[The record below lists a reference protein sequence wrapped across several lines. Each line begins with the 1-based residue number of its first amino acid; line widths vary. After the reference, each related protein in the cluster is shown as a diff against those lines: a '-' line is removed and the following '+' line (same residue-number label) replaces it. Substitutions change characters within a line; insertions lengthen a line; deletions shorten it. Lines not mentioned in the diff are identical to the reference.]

1 MIQWISGNDPMFNCA
16 TLLQENNNKALF
28 GFASVNSPHN
38 DKFHS
43 NDMSQKRYE
52 IKNNGN
58 SNGNKDHNHKVE
70 TTTEKFVWGFQTIP
84 TLYSIYQKVF
94 RINSL
99 NIHFSLASPLLTKT
113 MSCNLTIYF
122 FRFLDEQ

>member
-1 MIQWISGNDPMFNCA
+1 MIQCFGNAHFCA
-16 TLLQENNNKALF
+16 TSLQENNNKALF
-28 GFASVNSPHN
+28 GFANVNSPHN

-52 IKNNGN
+52 IKTNGN
-58 SNGNKDHNHKVE
+58 SNGNNNHINHNKNHKVE

-94 RINSL
+94 RINI
-99 NIHFSLASPLLTKT
+99 NIYLSHPVSTTP
-113 MSCNLTIYF
+113 CLTIYF
-122 FRFLDEQ
+122 LP